1 MATAQ
6 EIADRQ
12 NFRRRTLSVAFVILG
27 VAAVLWLIFSLSDIL
42 FMVFVAIFLA
52 VALVPPVH
60 FLVKRGWRRGSAT
73 GVVFLAGLLLV
84 IGFIWALAPLF
95 VDQVTLLVEA
105 IPESIDSLLI
115 FLEDTFGFDLSDF
128 DLEDAGTDI
137 AGGLQSIGGFLVGG
151 IVGLTASIGGF
162 LLFATTVALFS
173 FYMIAELP
181 QLQRTV
187 LSFMPED
194 QQRRSLRIWD
204 IAVEKMGGYIY
215 SRLVLAIVS
224 ATFSTLF
231 LTLLDVPFALS
242 LGIWVGVLSQFIPV
256 IGTYLAAI
264 LPAIVALASNG
275 TSTMI
280 WVLVFFTAYQQV
292 ENYIFSPRITKRTM
306 EIHPAVSV
314 AAIFIGANLMG
325 GIGVILALPMTGII
339 QAIISESRKRHDVIL
354 DDAGDVPQ
362 PVPET

>member
-1 MATAQ
+1 MAAMQ
-6 EIADRQ
+6 EIADRE
-12 NFRRRTLSVAFVILG
+12 NFRRRTLSVAFVLLG
-27 VAAVLWLIFSLSDIL
+27 VAFVLWLLFTLSDIL
-42 FMVFVAIFLA
+42 FMVFGSIFVA
-52 VALVPPVH
+52 VALEPPVH
-60 FLVKRGWRRGSAT
+60 FLAKRGWRRGSAT
-73 GVVFLAGLLLV
+73 GVVFLGGLVLV
-84 IGFIWALAPLF
+84 IGFLWALAPLF
-95 VDQVTLLVEA
+95 VDQVNLLINA
-105 IPESIDSLLI
+105 IPGVIDSLLS
-115 FLEDTFGFDLSDF
+115 FLEDTFGFDLSEF
-128 DLEDAGTDI
+128 DLENAGADI
-137 AGGLQSIGGFLVGG
+137 AGGLQSVGGFLVGG

-194 QQRRSLRIWD
+194 QQRRSLHIWD

-231 LTLLDVPFALS
+231 LTFLNVPFALS
-242 LGIWVGVLSQFIPV
+242 LGIWVGLLSQFIPV

-264 LPAIVALASNG
+264 LPAIVALSSNG
-275 TSTMI
+275 TTTMI
-280 WVLVFFTAYQQV
+280 WVIIFFTAYQQV

-325 GIGVILALPMTGII
+325 GIGVVLALPMTGII
-339 QAIISESRKRHDVIL
+339 QAIISESRKRHDVIV
-354 DDAGDVPQ
+354 DEAGSEPE
-362 PVPET
+362 PLPET